1 MKTISAKVND
11 VEVILENENENNILE
26 NQINVAKIQFEFDE
40 SWNKYDKYVVFMDEH
55 DQMYKTAILNNE
67 VFIPS
72 ALVDGFIK
80 FQVYGQIINDST
92 ILERQPSK
100 VSGFKLISSLNPTG
114 LDVEILSPNEWDN
127 YIKQIEDITNK
138 IVSDEATRV
147 ENETNRETAEASR
160 VSSEKARESAEEERI
175 KVEND
180 RIKAEGKRVGNET
193 NRETAENSR
202 VSSEK
207 ARENAETER
216 IKAENDRIKAEGKRI
231 ENETNRE
238 QYITDLKRDVDA
250 GRFNGECNFAT
261 FNINLETGN
270 LEMNKTETLLVDF
283 DINKDGYLEVIV

>member
-1 MKTISAKVND
+1 MKTISAQVND
-11 VEVILENENENNILE
+11 VEVILENEKNILE
-26 NQINVAKIQFEFDE
+26 NQINVAKIHFEFDE

-55 DQMYKTAILNNE
+55 DQIYKNAILDNE
-67 VFIPS
+67 VIIPS

-100 VSGFKLISSLNPTG
+100 ISGFKLVSSLNPTG
-114 LDVEILSPNEWDN
+114 LDVEIPSPSEWDN
-127 YIKQIEDITNK
+127 YIKQIENITNK

-160 VSSEKARESAEEERI
+160 VSSEKDREEAEI
-175 KVEND
+175 K
-180 RIKAEGKRVGNET
+180 RIKAENDRVEAEAKRVGNET

-207 ARENAETER
+207 DREEAEAKR
-216 IKAENDRIKAEGKRI
+216 IKAENDRINAEEKRI
-231 ENETNRE
+231 ENETKRE
-238 QYITDLKRDVDA
+238 QYIADLKEDVNE

-261 FNINLETGN
+261 FNINQESGN
-270 LEMNKTETLLVDF
+270 LEMNKTENLLLDF
-283 DINKDGYLEVIV
+283 ALNNDGKLEVVI

>member
-11 VEVILENENENNILE
+11 VEVILENEHNILE
-26 NQINVAKIQFEFDE
+26 NQINVAKIHFEFDE
-40 SWNKYDKYVVFMDEH
+40 LWNKYDKYVVFMDEH
-55 DQMYKTAILNNE
+55 DQIYKNAILGNE
-67 VFIPS
+67 VIIPS

-100 VSGFKLISSLNPTG
+100 VSGFKLINSLSPTG
-114 LDVEILSPNEWDN
+114 LDVEIPSPSEWDN

-147 ENETNRETAEASR
+147 ENEENRIKTESSR
-160 VSSEKARESAEEERI
+160 ASSEKDREEAET
-175 KVEND
+175 K
-180 RIKAEGKRVGNET
+180 RIKAENDRGAAEGKRIENET

-207 ARENAETER
+207 VREKAEAER
-216 IKAENDRIKAEGKRI
+216 IKAENDRKKAEDKRI

-238 QYITDLKRDVDA
+238 QYIADLKEDVDA

-261 FNINLETGN
+261 FNIDQESGN
-270 LEMNKTETLLVDF
+270 LEMNKTENLLLDF
-283 DINKDGYLEVIV
+283 ALNNDGKLEVVI